1 MFQWPIA
8 LSWYVFKVQFQGF
21 FYVTFFFL
29 SYLSFVFSHLHCF
42 CSSLHPQ
49 NELLSFQS
57 QNEQTL
63 FLRRILISWFRSVP
77 RFSCRSELSSRGTES
92 PFMCWC
98 EVWGLFAGSIFSKAA
113 DRLQALLVSRSLS
126 VPVPNPYHRITA
138 IERDLKR
145 SRSPTPCQTGI
156 IEFTLYPQLL
166 MFSRGL

>member
-1 MFQWPIA
+1 M
-8 LSWYVFKVQFQGF
+8 LL
-21 FYVTFFFL
+21 FFFSL
-29 SYLSFVFSHLHCF
+29 ICLLYFLICIVFV
-42 CSSLHPQ
+42 
-49 NELLSFQS
+49 LLCILRMSCLVFRAR
-57 QNEQTL
+57 QTL
-63 FLRRILISWFRSVP
+63 YLRGILISWFRSVP

-138 IERDLKR
+138 IERDLMR
-145 SRSPTPCQTGI
+145 SRSPTPCRTGI

>member
-1 MFQWPIA
+1 M
-8 LSWYVFKVQFQGF
+8 LL
-21 FYVTFFFL
+21 FFFSL
-29 SYLSFVFSHLHCF
+29 ICLLYFLICIVFV
-42 CSSLHPQ
+42 
-49 NELLSFQS
+49 LLCILRMSCLVFRARM
-57 QNEQTL
+57 NKL
-63 FLRRILISWFRSVP
+63 FLRGILISWFRSVP